1 MQYPLDPPHR
11 HQHQQHQVK
20 KYYLIYLRSY
30 SRMEMGQNWAQGIV
44 IVIVGSLYPL
54 QNLQKELFLVL
65 QAITGRVFCPVKAVC
80 MCFY

>member
-1 MQYPLDPPHR
+1 
-11 HQHQQHQVK
+11 
-20 KYYLIYLRSY
+20 
-30 SRMEMGQNWAQGIV
+30 MEMGQNWAQGIV
-44 IVIVGSLYPL
+44 IVIVGRSLYSL

>member
-1 MQYPLDPPHR
+1 
-11 HQHQQHQVK
+11 
-20 KYYLIYLRSY
+20 
-30 SRMEMGQNWAQGIV
+30 MEMGQNWAQGIV

-80 MCFY
+80 MCFYCLFICLYVERTCRWDQCELMYIVIIFKT